1 MVVVDEENILRIFIM
16 CVNIKIISFSFR
28 LRINLIHVC
37 KSTFALIY
45 WHIKYFIYI
54 HEFVYVCV
62 CARLCT
68 RSRKNECWKKIGK
81 IKELQR
87 GKSSHTTHAISYD
100 SYRARTPFW
109 LQFFK
114 SLFLHTTRFF
124 DYMAISV
131 MFMCVD
137 VFFFSISKKKL
148 LFTCHSSIYNSF
160 YFRVWWFLSKR
171 EVVSSSLCCC
181 QNGHAWH
188 VNSNGNLIMIVLF

>member
-137 VFFFSISKKKL
+137 VFFFSISKKKN
-148 LFTCHSSIYNSF
+148 C
-160 YFRVWWFLSKR
+160 
-171 EVVSSSLCCC
+171 SSLVTRLSITPFFFVCGDFY
-181 QNGHAWH
+181 QN
-188 VNSNGNLIMIVLF
+188 VKLFRRRCVVVKMDMLDT